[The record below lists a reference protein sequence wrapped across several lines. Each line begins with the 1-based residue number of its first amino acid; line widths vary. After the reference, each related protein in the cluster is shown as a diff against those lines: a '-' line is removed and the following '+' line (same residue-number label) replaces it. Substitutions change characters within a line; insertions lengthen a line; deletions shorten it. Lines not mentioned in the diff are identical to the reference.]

1 MLKALLRSMAAAVS
15 LLILCWSP
23 LRAQEFQFQ
32 FKGPDILYANNACEA
47 ILTLDMDSLSVQS
60 LIGANVTDTVLTVTG
75 QYMLGDALPAGTVV
89 TFNWTATDD
98 QGNDSIFVFTITVVD
113 TLAPN
118 FSTVLPP
125 DVTVGCDGVPAPP
138 VLTIFDNCDPAPV
151 LTFNQVQTS
160 GPCPGTYSILREW
173 VATDLSGNSRS
184 HQQIITVE
192 DLAPPILTGIPADTL
207 VQCHAIPA
215 PPAIGTAIQASDNC
229 DPAPGITFSSQT
241 FAGACADEYVIE
253 RTWVATDHCGNETT
267 LTQVLTV
274 VDTLGPVILGVPADV
289 TVDCDAIPAPP
300 VLGPGGVTATDLCT
314 ADPSLVFIE
323 GSNQDPNPASCDHY
337 NYEIT
342 RNWVATD
349 DCGNISTAVQVIAV
363 RDRQAPTLYCPAPDT
378 VLVGPGICLA
388 TGSLARL
395 LFASDNCTPTGTA
408 VLTDTANILNTSG
421 TPLLSGKVDDILFS
435 LPFAGLPANY
445 ATGNVELVISLINAD
460 AEQPTEFYRIFD
472 EDGQLLGQTQNVPA
486 QCGSG
491 QTVLSA
497 LTPAQVNAW
506 AQDGFINFLLVPEGD
521 GVEAINQICPGGR
534 VGISLRFDYET
545 APPAGLQVQYRVGPG
560 PLKDLATGT
569 ESLAPGDY
577 TITVI
582 ATDCSGNADSCA
594 YPLTVLD
601 RQNPTLVCPP
611 ALQVSTDL
619 NTCSATTSLPFPLQ
633 ASDNCGFSSEFQTG
647 LPAQSLVFFQDPNAG
662 VVPQDVIA
670 TFNNVPPVGNG
681 FATLR
686 VFLRADIA
694 NPGEFFEVFGENN
707 TFLGITGPASAL
719 QECTQEVSFSF
730 FVSQAQI
737 QAWSQ
742 DGQVQFRLVSNKDV
756 INFSDFINPCS
767 ALQPNNTDGISY
779 ARFELA
785 YNSVQTEY
793 TITDNPGGN
802 TVASGV
808 LVSPANPPQELLPIG
823 TYTVRYRLEDSDGNV
838 SECTWPLTVVDE
850 VPPVVQCKPGLFVRT
865 NPSGLVNL
873 TLQPSDILD
882 VPATDN
888 CGLANIEISPNTF
901 SCNDAGSNF
910 NVRLIAFDQSGNS
923 DTCFSIVAVQNEPLN
938 PMFALDTCG
947 GNLQLIPD
955 TTFTVPSPGSGD
967 FFLFTWTGPNGF
979 ISNLSHPV
987 IPNPQEIHAGTYTL
1001 TVQGLT
1007 GCTSTGFVLIDIGP
1021 GGAFRPVLETNS
1033 PVCQGGTIRLST
1045 DWQGAQRYEW
1055 VHIPSGTIYET
1066 TQPELEVPA
1075 ELLNSGTWTLQV
1087 FPQPGCPSLVS
1098 VPEEVAILPISVQLP
1113 TEVPACEGDIL
1124 TLPANAVNG
1133 ATFVWTA
1140 PNGATYNGL
1149 NPEVPALAGV
1159 YRLRATSPQGCQVL
1173 DSLTVTLL
1181 QRPVITALSNSC
1193 PDCVGGV
1200 EECELVPTIFPP
1212 DPGGLYQYVWTN
1224 PAGTVFSQDP
1234 KATLTNVTGAQSG
1247 MYTLVVEKLD
1257 NTCRSTPFSVFIT
1270 LNDRPVTPVI
1280 GVVGGANPFPVCAGE
1295 TVVLQV
1301 QNTSYSGNV
1310 RYVWHGPLGPD
1321 TTSVPSLAIPAIT
1334 LNQGGGYSL
1343 EVTVNGCASNPSNT
1357 QVLEVNPIP
1366 FPPVITSNSP
1376 VCEGD
1381 TLRIC
1386 GDFVPGGSYEWVGP
1400 QSTGGP
1406 DFCLTIPQATTDL
1419 SGTYRARVS
1428 VKGCLSAFSD
1438 EEEVLVRDRPAAPL
1452 IGDNCGGAIC
1462 RDQANNC
1469 NLIILNPDPAA
1480 QYFWFAGGVDTLI
1493 GASGSQPSQ
1502 SLGLPGNYNEGAY
1515 AFYAVAELQGCRS
1528 LGGPVHT
1535 VQINTIP
1542 EQEAD
1547 AGPDLS
1553 VCDGEV
1559 LNICAQQP
1567 LIGSGQWVQTGGPAL
1582 TIQDPASACTAL
1594 QGYQPGAVMQFTW
1607 QLSNGVCFDYAR
1619 DTATVTISRF
1629 EEAFATSPVEIC
1641 RANATQISA
1650 NAGQFGPGQWSQLPG
1665 QSALGV
1671 TIAAPGTPNTG
1682 IGGMVPGN
1690 TYFFTWTLPNGACPE
1705 SSVIVRVD
1713 NYDDQAFAGA
1723 DRSDCGYG
1731 CLTLPLNADFAT
1743 LGSGRWYSPDP
1754 GIGIT
1759 QTGETSATACGL
1771 QDGPNLFIWELN
1783 RGICG
1788 NSAYDTLVVHY
1799 AMGPTAVNDTIQVP
1813 FAGQVLVPA
1822 LANDLQFGPVTATL
1836 IGQPG
1841 EGRMERLSEG
1851 TWVYTPP
1858 IRFTGTTEFRY
1869 RVCSAVCPD
1878 VCTEARIILNVA
1890 VNTACEVPTIIT
1902 PNQDGINDVLVIPCL
1917 AQDNLYP
1924 RNSLSI
1930 FNQWGDEVYRA
1941 APYRNNW
1948 EGTFRG
1954 QLLPAGTYFFVFEPG
1969 NDEPVS
1975 SGFILIKY

>member
-1 MLKALLRSMAAAVS
+1 MLKVLLRSMAVLA
-15 LLILCWSP
+15 LLPALCWTP

-32 FKGPDILYANNACEA
+32 FLGPDTLYANNACEA
-47 ILTLDMDSLSVQS
+47 ILSLDMDSLTVQS
-60 LIGANVTDTVLTVTG
+60 LIGANVTDTVLTITG
-75 QYMLGDALPAGTVV
+75 QYMLGDVLPAGTVV

-118 FSTVLPP
+118 FSSVLPP
-125 DVTVGCDGVPAPP
+125 DITVACDGIPAPP

-160 GPCPGTYSILREW
+160 GPCPGNYSILREW
-173 VATDLSGNSRS
+173 IATDLSGNSRS
-184 HQQIITVE
+184 HQQMITVQ
-192 DLAPPILTGIPADTL
+192 DLVPPMLTGIPADTL
-207 VQCHAIPA
+207 VLCHAIPA
-215 PPAIGTAIQASDNC
+215 PPATGTAIQASDNC
-229 DPAPGITFSSQT
+229 DSNPTISFSTQT

-253 RTWVATDHCGNETT
+253 RTWTATDNCGNATT

-274 VDTLGPVILGVPADV
+274 VDTLGPEIQGVPADI

-300 VLGPGGVTATDLCT
+300 IIGSGGVTATDLC
-314 ADPSLVFIE
+314 AANSSLIFIQ
-323 GSNQDPNPASCDHY
+323 GSNQDPDPASCDHY

-342 RNWVATD
+342 RSWVATD
-349 DCGNISTAVQVIAV
+349 DCGNISTAEQVIAV
-363 RDRQAPTLYCPAPDT
+363 RDRQAPTLYCPAADT
-378 VLVGPGICLA
+378 VLVGAGICLA
-388 TGSLARL
+388 EGSLARL

-408 VLTDTANILNTSG
+408 VLIDTANILNTSG

-445 ATGNVELVISLINAD
+445 STGNVELTISLINAD
-460 AEQPTEFYRIFD
+460 AEQPSEFYRIFD

-491 QTVLSA
+491 QTVLTS
-497 LTPAQVNAW
+497 LTPAQINAW

-545 APPAGLQVQYRVGPG
+545 SPPAGLTLQYRVGSG
-560 PLKDLATGT
+560 PLKNLSSGT

-577 TITVI
+577 PITVI
-582 ATDCSGNADSCA
+582 ATDCSGNADSCG
-594 YPLTVLD
+594 YVLTVLD

-619 NTCSATTSLPFPLQ
+619 NTCSATTTLPFPLQ
-633 ASDNCGFSSEFQTG
+633 ASDNCGFPQEYQAS
-647 LPAQSLVFFQDPNAG
+647 LPAQPLVFFQDPNAG
-662 VVPQDVIA
+662 VVPQDVLA
-670 TFNNVPPVGNG
+670 TFNNAVPAGTG

-707 TFLGITGPASAL
+707 TFLGITGPASPL
-719 QECTQEVSFSF
+719 QECTQEAVFSF

-742 DGQVQFRLVSNKDV
+742 DGQMQFRLVSNKDV

-767 ALQPNNTDGISY
+767 TLQPNNTDGISY
-779 ARFELA
+779 ARFELS
-785 YNSVQTEY
+785 YNAVQTQYSIIEDLSG
-793 TITDNPGGN
+793 T

-823 TYTVRYRLEDSDGNV
+823 AYTVRYRLEDSDGNI
-838 SECTWPLTVVDE
+838 SECFWPLTVADE

-873 TLQPSDILD
+873 TLQPSDILE

-888 CGLANIEISPNTF
+888 CGLAGIDISPNTF

-910 NVRLIAFDQSGNS
+910 NVRLIAFDLSGNS
-923 DTCFSIVAVQNEPLN
+923 DTCFSLVAVQNEPLT

-979 ISNLSHPV
+979 SSNLSHPV
-987 IPNPQEIHAGTYTL
+987 IPNPQEINAGTYTL

-1007 GCTSTGFVLIDIGP
+1007 GCSSTGFLLLDILP

-1066 TQPELEVPA
+1066 NQPELEVPA
-1075 ELLNSGTWTLQV
+1075 DLLNSGNWTLQV

-1098 VPEEVAILPISVQLP
+1098 VPEEIVIQAISLQLP
-1113 TEVPACEGDIL
+1113 AEVQACEGDSL
-1124 TLPANAVNG
+1124 ALPANAVNG

-1140 PNGATYNGL
+1140 PNGVIYNGL
-1149 NPEVPALAGV
+1149 NPVVPVISGV
-1159 YRLRATSPQGCQVL
+1159 YRLQALSPQGCPAM
-1173 DSLTVTLL
+1173 DSLTLNLL
-1181 QRPVITALSNSC
+1181 QRPTITALSNSC

-1212 DPGGLYQYVWTN
+1212 DAGGTYQYRWTN
-1224 PAGTVFSQDP
+1224 PAGMVFSQDP
-1234 KATLTNVTGAQSG
+1234 KATLTNVTGGQSG
-1247 MYTLVVEKLD
+1247 LYTLIVEKLD
-1257 NTCRSTPFSVFIT
+1257 NTCRSVPFSVFIT
-1270 LNDRPVTPVI
+1270 LNDRPLTPVI
-1280 GVVGGANPFPVCAGE
+1280 GVVGGANPHEVCAGE

-1310 RYVWHGPLGPD
+1310 RYVWHGPLGSD
-1321 TTSVPSLAIPAIT
+1321 TTGIPSLSIPGIT
-1334 LNQGGGYSL
+1334 LNQGGAYTL
-1343 EVTVNGCASNPSNT
+1343 EVTVNGCVSNPSNS
-1357 QVLEVNPIP
+1357 QVLVVNPIP
-1366 FPPVITSNSP
+1366 FPPVISANTP
-1376 VCEGD
+1376 LCEGD
-1381 TLRIC
+1381 TLLIC
-1386 GDFVPGGSYEWVGP
+1386 GDFVAGATYEWVGP
-1400 QSTGGP
+1400 LGSSGP
-1406 DFCLTIPQATTDL
+1406 DFCLVIPEATTNL
-1419 SGTYRARVS
+1419 SGLYRARIA
-1428 VKGCLSAFSD
+1428 VKGCLSAFGNEID
-1438 EEEVLVRDRPAAPL
+1438 VEVRENPAAPL
-1452 IGDNCGGAIC
+1452 ISDNCGGAIC
-1462 RDQANNC
+1462 RDQANSC
-1469 NLIILNPDPAA
+1469 LLTVINPDPAD
-1480 QYFWFAGGVDTLI
+1480 QYFWYAGGVDTLI
-1493 GASGSQPSQ
+1493 GFSGSTPF
-1502 SLGLPGNYNEGAY
+1502 LALDLPGNYGDGQY
-1515 AFYAVAELQGCRS
+1515 SFYVVAGRDGCRS
-1528 LGGPVHT
+1528 VNGLAHT
-1535 VQINTIP
+1535 IQINTIP
-1542 EQEAD
+1542 EQMAD
-1547 AGPDLS
+1547 AGPD
-1553 VCDGEV
+1553 VVICDGAT
-1559 LNICAQQP
+1559 LTICAQQP
-1567 LIGSGQWVQTGGPAL
+1567 PIGSGQWLQTGGPAVTL
-1582 TIQDPASACTAL
+1582 LDPGSPCTAV
-1594 QGYQPGAVMQFTW
+1594 QGYQPGAVMTFSW
-1607 QLSNGVCFDYAR
+1607 QLSNGACINYDR
-1619 DTATVTISRF
+1619 DTTAVTISRF
-1629 EEAFATSPVEIC
+1629 EEAIAETLVERC
-1641 RANATQISA
+1641 RVNATQISA
-1650 NAGQFGPGQWSQLPG
+1650 SPGQYGPGQWTQTPG

-1671 TIAAPGTPNTG
+1671 TIAAPGNPNTG
-1682 IGGMVPGN
+1682 VSGLQPGN
-1690 TYFFTWTLPNGACPE
+1690 TYFFLWTLPNGACPE
-1705 SSVIVRVD
+1705 SSVLVQVD
-1713 NYDDQAFAGA
+1713 NFDDQAFAGA

-1731 CLTLPLNADFAT
+1731 CLSLPLNADFAT
-1743 LGSGRWYSPDP
+1743 LGGGRWYSPDP
-1754 GIGIT
+1754 GISIT
-1759 QTGETSATACGL
+1759 PGGETSATACGL
-1771 QDGPNLFIWELN
+1771 KDGPNLFIWELN
-1783 RGICG
+1783 QGLCG
-1788 NSAYDTLVVHY
+1788 NSAYDTLVVNY

-1813 FAGQVLVPA
+1813 FAGQVLIPV
-1822 LANDLQFGPVTATL
+1822 LNNDQIFGTVSTSLVGAG
-1836 IGQPG
+1836 GQG
-1841 EGRMERLSEG
+1841 TMNKVAEG

-1858 IRFTGTTEFRY
+1858 IQFTGTTEFRY
-1869 RVCSAVCPD
+1869 RVCSAVCPE
-1878 VCTEARIILNVA
+1878 VCSEARIILEVE
-1890 VNTACEVPTIIT
+1890 VNNACAVPTIIT
-1902 PNQDGINDVLVIPCL
+1902 PNQDGVNDALVIPCL
-1917 AQDNLYP
+1917 AQENLYP

-1969 NDEPVS
+1969 NDEPVA